1 MLLPVL
7 AGSGNDMGG
16 AGWAA
21 VASALA
27 RLAHLTRLNDVSL
40 GGAEVDLSEQEQG
53 MALEVTARLLVPCYA
68 SSLQDL
74 DLRCGRFPHTPQ
86 LTSLSTELT
95 TMTV

>member
-40 GGAEVDLSEQEQG
+40 GGAKVDLSGKEQG
-53 MALEVTARLLVPCYA
+53 MALAAIANLPFHA